1 MRNCTVEACD
11 KPVKAKKM
19 CSMHHQRWLRHG
31 DPDIIKVRQAA
42 EPTACKWVN
51 CVKPSISKGFCSK
64 HYYIQRLQQ
73 LQGQARMQPNA

>member
-1 MRNCTVEACD
+1 MGNCIVPACG

-19 CSMHHQRWLRHG
+19 CAMHHQRWLRHG
-31 DPDIIKVRQAA
+31 DPAVIKVRQAA

-51 CVKPSISKGFCSK
+51 CGRFSVTKGYCSK

-73 LQGQARMQPNA
+73 PQTKLQEV